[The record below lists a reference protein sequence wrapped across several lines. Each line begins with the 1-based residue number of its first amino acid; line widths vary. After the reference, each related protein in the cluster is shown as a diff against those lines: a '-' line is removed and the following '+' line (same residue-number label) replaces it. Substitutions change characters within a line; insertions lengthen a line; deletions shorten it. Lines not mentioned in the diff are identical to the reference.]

1 MQDKW
6 AGEAAM
12 LPRTFFLRYRLIR
25 EAVTTVITLGAA
37 LLLSYLI
44 LWARL

>member
-1 MQDKW
+1 MIH
-6 AGEAAM
+6 
-12 LPRTFFLRYRLIR
+12 RTFFLHYCVVR
-25 EAVTTVITLGAA
+25 EAITAVVTIGTA

>member
-1 MQDKW
+1 MIH
-6 AGEAAM
+6 
-12 LPRTFFLRYRLIR
+12 RTYFLHYRVVR
-25 EAVTTVITLGAA
+25 EAVTTAVTIGTA

>member
-1 MQDKW
+1 MIYRTYLLHYRRIQDAITILVT
-6 AGEAAM
+6 AG
-12 LPRTFFLRYRLIR
+12 T
-25 EAVTTVITLGAA
+25 A

>member
-1 MQDKW
+1 MGK
-6 AGEAAM
+6 EAAM
-12 LPRTFFLRYRLIR
+12 LPRTFFLHYRLIR
-25 EAVTTVITLGAA
+25 EAVTTAITLGAA